1 MTQLRPF
8 RGLRYTESAGA
19 PDDLLAPPYDVI
31 GRALQTAL
39 ASRSPHNAVH
49 LELSEGGDERYA
61 RVAKLVNEWESEGV
75 LARDDAPMFYMY
87 EQEFPTGVVTQRRR
101 GLFAAIEAQPW
112 EAGAVKPHEFTLS
125 GPKEDRLKLLQAA
138 NTQFSPVFVIARDR
152 AGQLTELIAETV
164 AGGPPALEAT
174 TADGVTHRLWP
185 IEAGPIEMRRLA
197 PLFSESFY
205 LADGHHRYE
214 TAVAYRDWRAAQS
227 PTGPDHA
234 SRFTMGVIVPA
245 SDPGLIVKPIHRV
258 VRNAPEDWREKLEPL
273 FEIETVKLIGSH
285 VEQARELLAMVR
297 EDPSAIVAHGFE
309 GWLAHVLRLRD
320 PARFATGV
328 PGGHSEAWATIAPN
342 VLRYGVLEPLW
353 GIGDEQLRAGAV
365 EYANDIES
373 AMEQCETQ
381 QGTVVFLLNGIRLED
396 VLTLADRGERLPQKS
411 TFFDPKL
418 GTGLVFYP
426 LE

>member
-8 RGLRYTESAGA
+8 NGLRYTEAAGA

-31 GRALQTAL
+31 GPPLQAAL
-39 ASRSPHNAVH
+39 AARSPHNAVH
-49 LELSEGGDERYA
+49 LELAEGGDERYE
-61 RVAKLVNEWESEGV
+61 RVARLVNEWESEGV
-75 LARDDAPMFYMY
+75 LTRDGAPMFYVY
-87 EQEFPTGVVTQRRR
+87 EQEFRAGAVTQQRR

-138 NTQFSPVFVIARDR
+138 KTQFSPVFVIARDR
-152 AGQLTELIAETV
+152 AGQLTELIAET
-164 AGGPPALEAT
+164 AGGGPPAIEAT
-174 TADGVTHRLWP
+174 TADGVRHRLWP

-197 PLFSESFY
+197 PLFAESFY

-227 PTGPDHA
+227 PTAADHA

-245 SDPGLIVKPIHRV
+245 SDPALVVKPIHRV

-309 GWLAHVLRLRD
+309 GWLVHVLRLRD
-320 PARFATGV
+320 HSAFAASV
-328 PGGHSEAWATIAPN
+328 PGGHSQEWATIAPN
-342 VLRYGVLEPLW
+342 VLRYGVLEPVW

-381 QGTVVFLLNGIRLED
+381 PGTVVFLLNGIRLED